1 MFYTRICI
9 ICFCIL
15 PQMEGLTMRWLPYQG
30 KLCILEEYN
39 IGVMNMPWESDQ
51 GFSLVLTTYWLRDLE
66 EDIKA
71 QLSLL

>member
-1 MFYTRICI
+1 
-9 ICFCIL
+9 
-15 PQMEGLTMRWLPYQG
+15 MRWLPYQG